1 MKAILR
7 RLSSALAII
16 LIVPLSSAFFPAQA
30 LADGYQPGQTAAVS
44 DYAPYST
51 CTHIVRPGE
60 TLSGLAVRYHTT
72 VYALMQANQLRNPN
86 FIWSGMSLLV
96 PCEAVGYPPSCI
108 SAIYVVR
115 PGDNLFRIGLRF
127 GVSPF
132 TIAAFNGV
140 RNVNLIFVGM
150 RLAIPCAGNYAP
162 QAQPAPAP
170 GYPPAQPAPSPS
182 YPPVQPSPSPGYP
195 SAPPSP
201 TPPPTSGQVT
211 VVMQNIAF
219 NPPTIT
225 IHVGQTVVWRN
236 DDTAPHTTTS
246 GSCSGNV
253 CTPTPG
259 WDSGTLNP
267 GQSFSH
273 TFDMAGTFSYYCR
286 IHGEVMQGTVVVM
299 P

>member
-1 MKAILR
+1 MKAMLH
-7 RLSSALAII
+7 RLSSALAIV
-16 LIVPLSSAFFPAQA
+16 LIVPLSSAFFPARA
-30 LADGYQPGQTAAVS
+30 LADGYQPGQTAAIS
-44 DYAPYST
+44 TYAPYFT

-72 VYALMQANQLRNPN
+72 VYALAQANRLRNLN

-96 PCEAVGYPPSCI
+96 PCETVGYPPSCI

-127 GVSPF
+127 GVSPY
-132 TIAAFNGV
+132 TIAAYNGV

-150 RLAIPCAGNYAP
+150 RLAIPCASNYAP
-162 QAQPAPAP
+162 QPQPAPVP
-170 GYPPAQPAPSPS
+170 GYPPAQPAPSPG
-182 YPPVQPSPSPGYP
+182 YPPVQP
-195 SAPPSP
+195 AP
-201 TPPPTSGQVT
+201 TPPPTTVQVV

-219 NPPTIT
+219 NPQTIT

-236 DDTAPHTTTS
+236 DDTVPHTTTS

-253 CTPTPG
+253 CTPAPG

-273 TFDMAGTFSYYCR
+273 TFDTAGTFGYYCR
-286 IHGEVMQGTVVVM
+286 IHGAAMQGTVVVV